1 MTWCFEDEACAYG
14 DKALDQLAVG
24 ATAVVPQL
32 WLSEVA
38 NVLLVAERRH
48 RLTKRKADAFVARLG
63 DLPIV
68 VWDGQAVFGDVLEI
82 GRRHSLTAYDATY
95 VAMANQ
101 LALPVA
107 TLDRGLIKALG
118 ARVAAF

>member
-1 MTWCFEDEACAYG
+1 PQRQRPWRRQHRRDEGAGPAVTDFVLDCSVAMTWCFEDEACAYG
-14 DKALDQLAVG
+14 DKALDQLAAG

-68 VWDGQAVFGDVLEI
+68 VWDGQAVFGDVLE
-82 GRRHSLTAYDATY
+82 
-95 VAMANQ
+95 
-101 LALPVA
+101 
-107 TLDRGLIKALG
+107 
-118 ARVAAF
+118 